1 MSRGGLVI
9 DPKRKRVRSP
19 EINSTNKKTVN
30 VLTNYWLSSTVK
42 LTNRFEKLGEVVE
55 NDQSTCEAAE
65 SDGQQKEDPVRTQ
78 KSPPIFISHV
88 QNIKPLQDA
97 LNEVAADK
105 YLIKSLANNQVKVQP
120 KSSLDYLPIIT
131 MLKQK
136 DTRFHTYQLKQE
148 KPYRVVLKNVHPST
162 NTDDIKKELQE
173 LGHKVTRISNIQQ
186 HITRRALPMFFE
198 ELKVAENNK
207 EIFNVKRL
215 LHMVVAFE
223 PPRIHREIPQCMRCQ
238 QYGHTKN
245 YCFNNPVCVKCA
257 ENHLTS
263 ACNIT
268 SKTNHVK
275 CANCGGDHPAS
286 YKGCPKRK
294 ELQKKLFPALREK
307 RIEINRTTSS
317 QKQDQNG
324 NFSSEFSSPRNQRRT
339 NVSYANATANVNGS
353 NSAHNL
359 QADDNTGSVN
369 QQENIVN
376 NNKLEVMMAQLLC
389 RMDTMMNFLTCLI
402 NKIGNGK

>member
-55 NDQSTCEAAE
+55 NDQT
-65 SDGQQKEDPVRTQ
+65 
-78 KSPPIFISHV
+78 
-88 QNIKPLQDA
+88 
-97 LNEVAADK
+97 
-105 YLIKSLANNQVKVQP
+105 
-120 KSSLDYLPIIT
+120 
-131 MLKQK
+131 
-136 DTRFHTYQLKQE
+136 
-148 KPYRVVLKNVHPST
+148 
-162 NTDDIKKELQE
+162 
-173 LGHKVTRISNIQQ
+173 
-186 HITRRALPMFFE
+186 
-198 ELKVAENNK
+198 
-207 EIFNVKRL
+207 
-215 LHMVVAFE
+215 
-223 PPRIHREIPQCMRCQ
+223 
-238 QYGHTKN
+238 
-245 YCFNNPVCVKCA
+245 
-257 ENHLTS
+257 
-263 ACNIT
+263 
-268 SKTNHVK
+268 
-275 CANCGGDHPAS
+275 
-286 YKGCPKRK
+286 
-294 ELQKKLFPALREK
+294 LREK

-389 RMDTMMNFLTCLI
+389 RMDTMMNLLTCLI